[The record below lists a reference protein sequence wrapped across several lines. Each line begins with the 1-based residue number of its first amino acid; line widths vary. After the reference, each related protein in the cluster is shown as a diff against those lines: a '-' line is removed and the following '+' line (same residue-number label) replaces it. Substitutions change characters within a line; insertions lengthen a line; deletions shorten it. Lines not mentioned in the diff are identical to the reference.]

1 MALAYTNLSSTQNT
15 NKTTSYTDPI
25 DKLLNDAVNGKSL
38 FKNREVLHFAFIP
51 EVILHRDEEQKKV
64 TQSLIPLLKQSRPS
78 NLLVY
83 GKPGTGKTLVVR
95 KVLNKI
101 QERAKEKSFPIELVY
116 ANSKEETTLYGLLVK
131 FGRQLG
137 LRSQKELPNTGLS
150 ISEVFNR
157 IISTIEKNTLNT
169 VFVVDE
175 IDYLAE
181 LVSRTG
187 KDVFYSLT
195 RANER
200 LKKGSLTLVGIS
212 NDLTFK
218 ERLDP
223 RVLSSL
229 SEEEIVFTNYTV
241 GQIKEILEERIKVAF
256 IPKATEQAAINL
268 CSAMSGQEH
277 GDARRAIDLLRIAG
291 EIAEREQSNTIQ
303 EEHIRKASLKMEED
317 KETTA
322 LNSYPLHEKLLIL
335 GVMRA
340 NGSSTGEIYQSYK
353 SLCKTTRQKEL
364 TQRRI
369 TQMLSEIEMTGL
381 ISGKIIH
388 QGMHGRTKKF
398 ALTLNADTVKKAFK
412 EDLALEDLL

>member
-1 MALAYTNLSSTQNT
+1 MDREETLVCGSMTR
-15 NKTTSYTDPI
+15 DPV
-25 DKLLNDAVNGKSL
+25 DKLLDDAASGKSL
-38 FKNREVLHFAFIP
+38 FKNREVLHFTFIP
-51 EVILHRDEEQKKV
+51 DTIIHRDDEQKKV
-64 TQSLIPLLKQSRPS
+64 TQSLLPLLKKARPS

-83 GKPGTGKTLVVR
+83 GKPGTGKTLVVK
-95 KVLNKI
+95 KVLDKI
-101 QERAKEKSFPIELVY
+101 HERVKDGSFPIQLLY
-116 ANSKEETTLYGLLVK
+116 ANAKEETTLYGLLVK

-137 LRSQKELPNTGLS
+137 LKEKQLPTTGLS

-157 IISTIEKNTLNT
+157 LLGVIAQEGLNT

-181 LVSRTG
+181 LVSKTG

-200 LKKGSLTLVGIS
+200 LKKGSLTLIGIS

-229 SEEEIVFTNYTV
+229 SEEEIVFTNYSV
-241 GQIKEILEERIKVAF
+241 GQIKEILEKRINEAF
-256 IPKATEQAAINL
+256 IPNIVEQAAINL
-268 CSAMSGQEH
+268 CAAMSGQEH
-277 GDARRAIDLLRIAG
+277 GDARRAIDLLRVAG
-291 EIAEREQSNTIQ
+291 EIAEREQSDSVK
-303 EEHIRKASLKMEED
+303 EDHIRRASLKMEED

-335 GVMRA
+335 GVMKA
-340 NGSSTGEIYQSYK
+340 NGSTTGEIYQSYK
-353 SLCKTTRQKEL
+353 NLCKVTRQKEL
-364 TQRRI
+364 TQRRV

-398 ALTLNADTVKKAFK
+398 SLTLNPDTVKKAFK
-412 EDLALEDLL
+412 EDLALEDLI

>member
-1 MALAYTNLSSTQNT
+1 MDREETMVCGLMAR
-15 NKTTSYTDPI
+15 DPI
-25 DKLLNDAVNGKSL
+25 DKLLDDAASGKSL
-38 FKNREVLHFAFIP
+38 FKNREVLHFTFIP
-51 EVILHRDEEQKKV
+51 SMVLHREEEQKIV
-64 TQSLIPLLKQSRPS
+64 TQSLIPLLKKARPS
-78 NLLVY
+78 NLLIY
-83 GKPGTGKTLVVR
+83 GKPGTGKTLVVK
-95 KVLNKI
+95 KVLDKI
-101 QERAKEKSFPIELVY
+101 QERVKDGSFPIQLLY
-116 ANSKEETTLYGLLVK
+116 ANAKEETTLYGLLVK

-137 LRSQKELPNTGLS
+137 LASQKELPTTGLS

-157 IISTIEKNTLNT
+157 LMAVIQNNGLNT

-181 LVSRTG
+181 LVSKSG

-200 LKKGSLTLVGIS
+200 LKKGSLTLIGIS

-241 GQIKEILEERIKVAF
+241 NQINEILTDRIKEAF
-256 IPKATEQAAINL
+256 VPNIVEPAALNL

-277 GDARRAIDLLRIAG
+277 GDARRAIDLLRVAG
-291 EIAEREQSNTIQ
+291 EIAEREQSDTVK
-303 EEHIRKASLKMEED
+303 EDHIRRASLKMEED

-335 GVMRA
+335 AVMKA
-340 NGSSTGEIYQSYK
+340 NGSTTGEIYQSYK
-353 SLCKTTRQKEL
+353 NLCKVTRQKEL
-364 TQRRI
+364 TQRRV

-398 ALTLNADTVKKAFK
+398 ALTLNPDTVKKAFK
-412 EDLALEDLL
+412 EDLSLEDLV

>member
-1 MALAYTNLSSTQNT
+1 MDREETLVCGLMTR
-15 NKTTSYTDPI
+15 DPI
-25 DKLLNDAVNGKSL
+25 DKLLDDAASGKSL
-38 FKNREVLHFAFIP
+38 FKNREVLHFTFIP
-51 EVILHRDEEQKKV
+51 NMVLHRDDEQKIV
-64 TQSLIPLLKQSRPS
+64 TQSLIPLLKKARPS
-78 NLLVY
+78 NLLIY
-83 GKPGTGKTLVVR
+83 GKPGTGKTLVVK
-95 KVLNKI
+95 KVLDKI
-101 QERAKEKSFPIELVY
+101 QERVKDGSFPIQLLY
-116 ANSKEETTLYGLLVK
+116 ANAKEETTLYGLLVK

-137 LRSQKELPNTGLS
+137 LASQKELPTTGLS

-157 IISTIEKNTLNT
+157 LIAVIQNNGLNT

-175 IDYLAE
+175 IDYLVE
-181 LVSRTG
+181 LVSKSG

-200 LKKGSLTLVGIS
+200 LKKGSLTLIGIS

-241 GQIKEILEERIKVAF
+241 NQINEILQDRIKEAF
-256 IPKATEQAAINL
+256 VPNIVEPAALNL

-277 GDARRAIDLLRIAG
+277 GDARRAIDLLRVAG
-291 EIAEREQSNTIQ
+291 EIAEREQSDTVK
-303 EEHIRKASLKMEED
+303 EDHIRRASLKMEED

-335 GVMRA
+335 AVMKA
-340 NGSSTGEIYQSYK
+340 NGSTTGEIYQSYK
-353 SLCKTTRQKEL
+353 NLCKVTRQKEL
-364 TQRRI
+364 TQRRV

-398 ALTLNADTVKKAFK
+398 ALTLNPDTVKKAFK
-412 EDLALEDLL
+412 EDLSLEDLV

>member
-1 MALAYTNLSSTQNT
+1 MALAYQNLSSTQEPA
-15 NKTTSYTDPI
+15 KTVTHIDPI
-25 DKLLNDAVNGKSL
+25 DKLLDDAASGKSL
-38 FKNREVLHFAFIP
+38 FKNREVLHFTFIP

-64 TQSLIPLLKQSRPS
+64 TQSLIPLLKKSRPS

-101 QERAKEKSFPIELVY
+101 QKRAKEKSFPIELVY

-137 LRSQKELPNTGLS
+137 LTSQKELPSTGLS

-157 IISTIEKNTLNT
+157 IISIIEKNSLNT
-169 VFVVDE
+169 MFVVDE

-181 LVSRTG
+181 LVSKTG

-241 GQIKEILEERIKVAF
+241 GQIKEILEERIKIAF
-256 IPKATEQAAINL
+256 IPTTIEQAAINL
-268 CSAMSGQEH
+268 CAAMAGQEH
-277 GDARRAIDLLRIAG
+277 GDARRAIDLLRVAG
-291 EIAEREQSNTIQ
+291 EIAEREQADSVK

-322 LNSYPLHEKLLIL
+322 LSSYPLHEKLLIL
-335 GVMRA
+335 AVMRA
-340 NGSSTGEIYQSYK
+340 NGTTTGEIYQSYK
-353 SLCKTTRQKEL
+353 KLCKTTRQKEL
-364 TQRRI
+364 TQRRV
-369 TQMLSEIEMTGL
+369 TQILSEIEMTGL

-398 ALTLNADTVKKAFK
+398 SLALHPETIKKAFK
-412 EDLALEDLL
+412 EDLTLEDLL

>member
-1 MALAYTNLSSTQNT
+1 MT
-15 NKTTSYTDPI
+15 KDPI
-25 DKLLNDAVNGKSL
+25 DKLLDDAQSGKSL
-38 FKNREVLHFAFIP
+38 FKNREVLHFSFIP
-51 EVILHRDEEQKKV
+51 DIILHREDEQKKV
-64 TQSLIPLLKQSRPS
+64 TQSLLPLLKKSRPS

-83 GKPGTGKTLVVR
+83 GKPGTGKTLVVK
-95 KVLNKI
+95 KVLGKI
-101 QERAKEKSFPIELVY
+101 QERVKENSFPIELLY
-116 ANSKEETTLYGLLVK
+116 ANAKEETTLYGLLVK
-131 FGRQLG
+131 LGRQLG
-137 LRSQKELPNTGLS
+137 LTQKELPSTGLS

-157 IISTIEKNTLNT
+157 IISTIEKNGLNT

-175 IDYLAE
+175 IDYLVE
-181 LVSRTG
+181 LVSKSG

-200 LKKGSLTLVGIS
+200 LKKGTLTLIGIS

-229 SEEEIVFTNYTV
+229 SEEEVIFTNYTV

-256 IPKATEQAAINL
+256 VPNTVEQAAVNL

-277 GDARRAIDLLRIAG
+277 GDARRAIDLLRVAG
-291 EIAEREQSNTIQ
+291 EIAEREQSDTVKEDN
-303 EEHIRKASLKMEED
+303 IRRASLKMEED

-335 GVMRA
+335 AVMKA
-340 NGSSTGEIYQSYK
+340 SGNTTGEIYQSYK
-353 SLCKTTRQKEL
+353 NLCKITRQKEL

-381 ISGKIIH
+381 ITGKIIH

-398 ALTLNADTVKKAFK
+398 NLTLNADTVKKAFK
-412 EDLALEDLL
+412 EDLTLEDLL

>member
-1 MALAYTNLSSTQNT
+1 MDREEILVCELMV
-15 NKTTSYTDPI
+15 KDPI
-25 DKLLNDAVNGKSL
+25 DKLLDDAQTGKSL
-38 FKNREVLHFAFIP
+38 FKNREVLHFTFIP
-51 EVILHRDEEQKKV
+51 DMILHRDEEQKKV
-64 TQSLIPLLKQSRPS
+64 TQSLLPLLKKARPS

-83 GKPGTGKTLVVR
+83 GKPGTGKTLVI
-95 KVLNKI
+95 KKILNKI
-101 QERAKEKSFPIELVY
+101 QERVRDQSFPIELLY
-116 ANSKEETTLYGLLVK
+116 ANAKEETTLYGLLVK

-137 LRSQKELPNTGLS
+137 LKTQKELPSTGLS

-157 IISTIEKNTLNT
+157 IISTIENNGSNT

-181 LVSRTG
+181 LVSKSG

-200 LKKGSLTLVGIS
+200 LKKGSLTLIGIS

-229 SEEEIVFTNYTV
+229 GEEEIVFTNYTV
-241 GQIKEILEERIKVAF
+241 GQIKEILEERIKTAF
-256 IPKATEQAAINL
+256 IPNSVEQASINL
-268 CSAMSGQEH
+268 CAAMSGQEH

-291 EIAEREQSNTIQ
+291 EIAEREQSDIVK
-303 EEHIRKASLKMEED
+303 EEHIRKASVKMEED

-335 GVMRA
+335 AVMRA
-340 NGSSTGEIYQSYK
+340 HGSTTGEIYQSYK

-364 TQRRI
+364 TQRRV

-398 ALTLNADTVKKAFK
+398 ALTLNPETVKKAFK

>member
-1 MALAYTNLSSTQNT
+1 MV
-15 NKTTSYTDPI
+15 KDPI
-25 DKLLNDAVNGKSL
+25 DKLLDDAASGKSL
-38 FKNREVLHFAFIP
+38 FKNREALHFAFIP
-51 EVILHRDEEQKKV
+51 NIILHRDDEQKKV
-64 TQSLIPLLKQSRPS
+64 TQSLLPLLKKARPS

-83 GKPGTGKTLVVR
+83 GKPGTGKTLVVK
-95 KVLNKI
+95 KVLDKI
-101 QERAKEKSFPIELVY
+101 QERVKDGSYPIQLLY
-116 ANSKEETTLYGLLVK
+116 ANAKEETTLYGLLVK

-137 LRSQKELPNTGLS
+137 LKEKQLPTTGLS

-157 IISTIEKNTLNT
+157 LLAVIEQNGLNT

-181 LVSRTG
+181 LVSKTG

-200 LKKGSLTLVGIS
+200 LKKGSLTLIGIS

-241 GQIKEILEERIKVAF
+241 DQIKEILEERIRVAF
-256 IPKATEQAAINL
+256 IPNTVDQAALNL
-268 CSAMSGQEH
+268 CAAMSGQEH
-277 GDARRAIDLLRIAG
+277 GDARRAIDLLRVAG
-291 EIAEREQSNTIQ
+291 EITEREQSDTVK
-303 EEHIRKASLKMEED
+303 EDHIRRASLKMEED

-335 GVMRA
+335 GVMKA
-340 NGSSTGEIYQSYK
+340 NGSTTGEIYQSYK
-353 SLCKTTRQKEL
+353 KLCKVTRQKEL
-364 TQRRI
+364 TQRRV

-398 ALTLNADTVKKAFK
+398 SLTLNPDTVKKAFK
-412 EDLALEDLL
+412 EDLALEDLI